1 MTINKQDICT
11 RNDSRN
17 TADKSMN
24 KSMKILL
31 PIVAVGA
38 VAFMTS
44 GISRPVPSHDA
55 PQPKADAGAPESSP
69 STVAKPRK
77 GRVYESSIPE
87 EIVGPAVPAIEY
99 SSTADDKHG
108 TGPARDTSK
117 TDAESDTES
126 ARNPRDKMSD
136 SVAAL
141 AAAGGHGLVDIVVR
155 YDQHPEMFDDDVV
168 ADLGGVVVRSYQSLE
183 MRAIRLPASALE
195 DLAAEENVDWLSL
208 DSAVASLS
216 VASRLTANLPSDA
229 STNIGYNGQ
238 DIGIAIIDTGVS
250 KHADLGAN
258 FLQYSFLGGAYPT
271 PGIVDG
277 AIVTFNDTG
286 RDDRFGHGTH
296 VAGIITGNGL
306 DSGGAYEGSAK
317 GATVLALQV
326 LDHKG
331 AGQMSDVLAALDWLH
346 EFGSYFDIRIVN
358 LSLGMSIGE
367 SNATDP
373 MVLAAER
380 LWDAGIVVVV
390 AAGNE
395 GFQGNM
401 TITSPGNSRKVIT
414 VGSLTDSGTGDVF
427 SDDYVSSFSS
437 RGPTVGDYVLK
448 PDLVAPGNRLVA
460 AIPKNSTLKQEL
472 SSRLITCSVS
482 ACDSDY
488 LELSG
493 TSMATPMV
501 TAAVARMLQKD
512 PAASPATVKARLMRS
527 SRKIDDEPTAAG
539 AGALDVEAAL
549 DDTGIVAGEA
559 LSPLMVRD
567 ETTGNIFIED
577 TGELWGDAVWGAGY
591 LFFGGFGWVDGY
603 AFSGDDTV
611 TASSYLW
618 TDGDVWAKGYLWTDG
633 GDVWAK
639 GYLWTDGDDVG
650 AKSLLEGSDETGY
663 ALNDD

>member
-1 MTINKQDICT
+1 
-11 RNDSRN
+11 
-17 TADKSMN
+17 MN

-44 GISRPVPSHDA
+44 GISRPVLLHDA
-55 PQPKADAGAPESSP
+55 PQLKADAASPDESP
-69 STVAKPRK
+69 SAIAKPRK

-87 EIVGPAVPAIEY
+87 EFVGPAVPAIEY
-99 SSTADDKHG
+99 STTSDEMRESEPVRDAST
-108 TGPARDTSK
+108 
-117 TDAESDTES
+117 TDEESDTES
-126 ARNPRDKMSD
+126 AKDPRDKMSD

-141 AAAGGHGLVDIVVR
+141 AADGGNGLVDIVVR
-155 YDQHPEMFDDDVV
+155 YDQHPAMFDDDVV
-168 ADLGGVVVRSYQSLE
+168 ADLGGVVLRNYKSLE

-208 DSAVASLS
+208 DSAIASLS
-216 VASRLTANLPSDA
+216 VASRLTANLPSGA
-229 STNIGYNGQ
+229 SANTGYDGE

-258 FLQYSFLGGAYPT
+258 FLQYSFLDGAYPT
-271 PGIVDG
+271 PEIVDG
-277 AIVTFNDTG
+277 AIVNLNDTG

-306 DSGGAYEGSAK
+306 DSGGDYEGSAK
-317 GATVLALQV
+317 SAAVLALQV

-346 EFGSYFDIRIVN
+346 EFGSYFNIRIVN
-358 LSLGMSIGE
+358 LSLGMGVGE

-395 GFQGNM
+395 GFHGNM

-414 VGSLTDSGTGDVF
+414 VGSLTDNSTGGDF

-437 RGPTVGDYVLK
+437 RGPTVGDFVLK
-448 PDLVAPGNRLVA
+448 PDLVAPGNGLVA
-460 AIPKNSTLKQEL
+460 AIPKNAKLKKDLPGRLVACST
-472 SSRLITCSVS
+472 SD
-482 ACDSDY
+482 CDSDY
-488 LELSG
+488 LQLSG

-501 TAAVARMLQKD
+501 AAAVARMLQKD
-512 PAASPATVKARLMRS
+512 PAASPATIKARLMRS
-527 SRKIDDEPTAAG
+527 SRKVDDEPTAAG

-549 DDTGIVAGEA
+549 NDTGVVAGEA
-559 LSPLMVRD
+559 FSPLRVRD
-567 ETTGNIFIED
+567 ETSGDIFIED
-577 TGELWGDAVWGAGY
+577 TGDLWGDAVWGAGY
-591 LFFGGFGWVDGY
+591 LFYGGFDWVDGY
-603 AFSGDDTV
+603 AHSGDDTV
-611 TASSYLW
+611 TANGYLW
-618 TDGDVWAKGYLWTDG
+618 TDGDVWANSYLWTDG
-633 GDVWAK
+633 DDVWAK
-639 GYLWTDGDDVG
+639 SYMWTDGDDVG
-650 AKSLLEGSDETGY
+650 AKSLLDGSEETGY
-663 ALNDD
+663 VLNDD